1 MEEDMTGEEKELD
14 VSVPSMVC
22 DGCADKIR
30 TALAALPGVREVRV
44 GLWRKRVRIRYEPA
58 LLQPVQLTDAI
69 VAAGFAVAD
78 A

>member
-1 MEEDMTGEEKELD
+1 MAGEEKELD

-30 TALAALPGVREVRV
+30 TALAAMPGAREVKV
-44 GLWRKRVRIRYEPA
+44 GLWRKRVRIRYQPA
-58 LLQPVQLTDAI
+58 QLQPAHLTEAI
-69 VAAGFAVAD
+69 VAAGFPVAD

>member
-1 MEEDMTGEEKELD
+1 MAAEEKELD

-30 TALAALPGVREVRV
+30 TALAAMPGVREVKV
-44 GLWRKRVRIRYEPA
+44 GLWRKRVRIRYEPG
-58 LLQPVQLTDAI
+58 LLQPAQVTDVI
-69 VAAGFAVAD
+69 LAAGFPVAD

>member
-1 MEEDMTGEEKELD
+1 MAAEEKELD

-30 TALAALPGVREVRV
+30 TALAAMPGVREVKV
-44 GLWRKRVRIRYEPA
+44 GLWRKRVRIRYEPG
-58 LLQPVQLTDAI
+58 LLQPAQVTDAI
-69 VAAGFAVAD
+69 LAAGFPVAD